1 MDARKEEKAWYM
13 LLEAMDILK
22 EIKPEER
29 SAKARYFAVV
39 ITELEKVTAY
49 FKVFIMGT

>member
-1 MDARKEEKAWYM
+1 MNEKLEKAWRL
-13 LLEAMDILK
+13 LLEAMEILK

-39 ITELEKVTAY
+39 ITELEKVIAY
-49 FKVFIMGT
+49 FKVFIIGA